1 MSIHYDSPS
10 DSETEI
16 EKYDGGYGSPDED
29 PPTQEEINLREGEK
43 IYEKRIWYLII
54 MFLLYP
60 YLVIKLGN
68 LLPSLNQTLL
78 P

>member
-16 EKYDGGYGSPDED
+16 ENYDGGYGSPDGD
-29 PPTQEEINLREGEK
+29 PPSQEEINLREGEK